1 MGTMKYLLLF
11 FGLISVCSC
20 SLFEDKD
27 GYGMTFY
34 ESDSFVF
41 GYWFPIEDT
50 MYAAVQDGGLI
61 SVGCGDDR
69 KYKSG
74 AYSNDDDSD
83 YDAEGYRQYLAK
95 CERYSDIGYDTVYY
109 VSSSSYGPSN
119 GYHYFA
125 EEIRKVGI
133 SYSLDWA
140 EGYPA
145 GAELG
150 ELFTLYAI
158 SPLEY
163 IRRGYTDRISCEG
176 HPDEEIFAVIQENNA
191 CDRFVGYRTSS
202 DGELYVTEGSTFDNF
217 YGEPLVRK
225 VSELTEDDL
234 WLVGGGEC
242 YYAGDCI
249 LFLLRP
255 DFLPDDRSGVLTI
268 TVVTDRRT
276 YTVPFTGLH
285 ELGNPA

>member
-1 MGTMKYLLLF
+1 M
-11 FGLISVCSC
+11 
-20 SLFEDKD
+20 FEEKD
-27 GYGMTFY
+27 GYGFTFY
-34 ESDSFVF
+34 DSDSFVF
-41 GYWFPIEDT
+41 GYWSPEEDT

-61 SVGCGDDR
+61 SVGCGDDK
-69 KYKSG
+69 KYKFG
-74 AYSNDDDSD
+74 TYSND
-83 YDAEGYRQYLAK
+83 DAEGYRQYLAK

-109 VSSSSYGPSN
+109 VSGSGYGPSN

-140 EGYPA
+140 EEYPA
-145 GAELG
+145 GAELR

-163 IRRGYTDRISCEG
+163 IHRGYTDRISCKG

-202 DGELYVTEGSTFDNF
+202 DGDLYVMAGSTFDNF

-225 VSELTEDDL
+225 VSELAEDDL
-234 WLVGGGEC
+234 RLVGGGEC
-242 YYAGDCI
+242 YNIGDCI

-255 DFLPDDRSGVLTI
+255 DFLPNDMSGVLTI
-268 TVVTDRRT
+268 TVATDRRT

-285 ELGNPA
+285 ELGNPAKSK

>member
-1 MGTMKYLLLF
+1 MKYLPLL

-20 SLFEDKD
+20 SLFEEKD
-27 GYGMTFY
+27 GYGMTFN

-41 GYWFPIEDT
+41 GYWSPEEDT
-50 MYAAVQDGGLI
+50 MYAAAQDGGLI

-69 KYKSG
+69 KYQFGS
-74 AYSNDDDSD
+74 YSNYDGSD

-109 VSSSSYGPSN
+109 VSSSTYGPSN

-140 EGYPA
+140 EEYSA

-163 IRRGYTDRISCEG
+163 IHRGYTDRISCKG

-202 DGELYVTEGSTFDNF
+202 DGDLYVMVGSTFENF

-225 VSELTEDDL
+225 VSELAEDDL
-234 WLVGGGEC
+234 MLVGGGEC
-242 YYAGDCI
+242 YNIGDCI

-255 DFLPDDRSGVLTI
+255 DFLPNDLSGVLTI
-268 TVVTDRRT
+268 TVTTDRRT